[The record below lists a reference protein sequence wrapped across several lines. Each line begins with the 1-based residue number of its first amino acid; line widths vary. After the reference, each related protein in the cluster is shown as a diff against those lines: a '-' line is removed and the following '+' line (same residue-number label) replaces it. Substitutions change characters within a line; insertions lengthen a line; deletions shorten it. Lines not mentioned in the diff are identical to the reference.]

1 MESIFI
7 AERVSLFFIY
17 LLKGV
22 LQYSETFVLIIT
34 VKGRLSAL
42 SAYLKTKVSGERL
55 FELAAQSD
63 QGVYQK
69 NEKENEKEKL
79 SGKEIYHRSHEILSK
94 IDFRNPP
101 FPFFKLA
108 PSFNW
113 TLIRNRVLI
122 RNICPKTGSL

>member
-69 NEKENEKEKL
+69 NEKEKL
-79 SGKEIYHRSHEILSK
+79 SGKEIYHRNHEILSK

-113 TLIRNRVLI
+113 TLIRNMVLI
-122 RNICPKTGSL
+122 RNICPKNGGL

>member
-55 FELAAQSD
+55 SELAAQAD
-63 QGVYQK
+63 QGVY
-69 NEKENEKEKL
+69 
-79 SGKEIYHRSHEILSK
+79 
-94 IDFRNPP
+94 
-101 FPFFKLA
+101 
-108 PSFNW
+108 
-113 TLIRNRVLI
+113 
-122 RNICPKTGSL
+122 

>member
-34 VKGRLSAL
+34 VNGRL

-55 FELAAQSD
+55 FELAAQAD
-63 QGVYQK
+63 QGVY
-69 NEKENEKEKL
+69 
-79 SGKEIYHRSHEILSK
+79 
-94 IDFRNPP
+94 
-101 FPFFKLA
+101 
-108 PSFNW
+108 
-113 TLIRNRVLI
+113 
-122 RNICPKTGSL
+122 